1 MRFPVSSSALNSQEQ
16 RAIVQVA
23 TYESIKAKI
32 DRGINRQ
39 SEGRKEVQDGLREM
53 IETKAYQ
60 KKYKTIAA
68 FAEHEYGKSKTW
80 IYEQIKAVIPEEN
93 EQGLSEVE
101 ESRVRKTDSVA
112 DKEHKESLAEVTEE
126 PEKPAVHSAD
136 EKPREEAK
144 PQNNG
149 HVKAAKPPT
158 DVSGCVIPQRL
169 LAIRERRQELQ
180 DAAHWASKLKCLF
193 EGLQT
198 QDDVLF
204 RHLKASGNLQT
215 FMNGA
220 ATMHYTISKCLPDVV
235 CPECGA
241 KSDTCQYCFG
251 SGWISE
257 VTWNREWVKSNDR
270 LKGAE
275 VAKRAKNL

>member
-1 MRFPVSSSALNSQEQ
+1 MRFPVSSAALNLTEQ
-16 RAIVQVA
+16 KPAIVQSATRNCAWYKNEIKRLALEVTKNAKEYRQAVA
-23 TYESIKAKI
+23 NFKTS
-32 DRGINRQ
+32 GTW
-39 SEGRKEVQDGLREM
+39 KEE
-53 IETKAYQ
+53 
-60 KKYKTIAA
+60 YKTWGDASRDVLDLTPQRSNTLIR
-68 FAEHEYGKSKTW
+68 ELTENYCEVSECPHSDSQDKK
-80 IYEQIKAVIPEEN
+80 EQKALSQV
-93 EQGLSEVE
+93 EQARE
-101 ESRVRKTDSVA
+101 
-112 DKEHKESLAEVTEE
+112 EE

-149 HVKAAKPPT
+149 HVKATKPPM

-180 DAAHWASKLKCLF
+180 DAAYWASKLKCLF

-241 KSDTCQYCFG
+241 KSDSCQYCFG